1 MRWHDFLWLIQV
13 WMFYLFC
20 VYYLCWLCL
29 CLLECSQLH
38 SLCYLVYFYVIIYC
52 QNAVG
57 YLSGGGNVVL
67 SMTVYMRFTCGLH
80 AVTWFSLAHPDT
92 NKWEATLHCC
102 PAVLP
107 PIQRI
112 RQNTTQIITPVTL
125 VPWPFKDWFK
135 GRHHLVRRGSCCHW
149 PFVVLRYFHGECSVF
164 YFILNGRFLYFIFLY
179 RPIHVCQS
187 WMK

>member
-1 MRWHDFLWLIQV
+1 MLYKCNG

-38 SLCYLVYFYVIIYC
+38 SLCYLVYFYVIVIYC
-52 QNAVG
+52 ENAVG

-67 SMTVYMRFTCGLH
+67 SMTVYMRWHDFLWL
-80 AVTWFSLAHPDT
+80 VQIPI
-92 NKWEATLHCC
+92 NEKATLHCF

-149 PFVVLRYFHGECSVF
+149 PFVVLRWRVLIDLYYFEWTIS
-164 YFILNGRFLYFIFLY
+164 FIFLFLY
-179 RPIHVCQS
+179 RPIHVCQC